1 MSVKDLANLTGYKYL
16 AITAMMNVVVV
27 LAQPA
32 RITNQTQF
40 LVIAVV
46 VSITGPAEDQW
57 KMETAQTKPLPHK
70 NQSTIRVWY

>member
-1 MSVKDLANLTGYKYL
+1 MSVKELVNLTGYKYL

-32 RITNQTQF
+32 RITNQMQC

-46 VSITGPAEDQW
+46 VSIT
-57 KMETAQTKPLPHK
+57 ETAKDQF
-70 NQSTIRVWY
+70 